1 MLLMSKSY
9 RKDKIKTTHIKIIP
23 TIANKAQWLI
33 FLFNI
38 ASTMR
43 FNLSFTMCF
52 LSVIRVGPFFY
63 FLINNNY
70 CSNFKQWVLLFYNS
84 YHVFEATQTL
94 HFKIDRIKT

>member
-1 MLLMSKSY
+1 MAKTNTVN
-9 RKDKIKTTHIKIIP
+9 IKVIP
-23 TIANKAQWLI
+23 TNANNAQWLI

-70 CSNFKQWVLLFYNS
+70 CSNFKQWALLFYNS